1 MFKTD
6 NSLHVFVG
14 PQETVSIA
22 AASAGDVFIV
32 DENNAIIS
40 DGAIGS
46 DHPGLLAIGQKDA
59 DGNVRFSPRFKFA
72 NVTKKTSAV
81 DSART
86 EQSSIFGGNGSTG
99 SIDAINSNRYTVRVN
114 FKNNVSL
121 FSKQSDL
128 HFFEYVSD
136 ASATQG
142 EIADYFAQVMSKH
155 EKFSGKRTGKKR
167 ASVKVERFSDAAD
180 AVIST
185 DITSIAFTNGSKVG
199 EVVFGSGSDLSGIV
213 VGNYLR
219 ITEDSTTD
227 TPVATTDA
235 IYKVV
240 ATYDSDA
247 ATGST
252 VTLDQAY
259 QGTSLV
265 HTDPAV
271 KQITAAAYAASNVG
285 IRVMGLEQDYKLG
298 LIPDAGNQVT
308 FDLDLDG
315 WGSTTAVA
323 NTAADLGDGHPRAIA
338 DLEWFSQGSA
348 GAPYRHGTMPNNAD
362 LITLFADPASATSY
376 NTLELQVDLE
386 DPGHAVAGSG
396 KGKMT
401 IVLAALSG
409 ASQALVT
416 TAVAVTPAWD

>member
-1 MFKTD
+1 MLPSVPTSPD
-6 NSLHVFVG
+6 R
-14 PQETVSIA
+14 IA
-22 AASAGDVFIV
+22 ANITKITSQEHDV
-32 DENNAIIS
+32 DRS
-40 DGAIGS
+40 
-46 DHPGLLAIGQKDA
+46 
-59 DGNVRFSPRFKFA
+59 
-72 NVTKKTSAV
+72 
-81 DSART
+81 

-99 SIDAINSNRYTVRVN
+99 SIEAINSNRYTIRVN

-180 AVIST
+180 AVISVN
-185 DITSIAFTNGSKVG
+185 ITKMDVTNGSKIISGVT
-199 EVVFGSGSDLSGIV
+199 FGSGTDISGML

-219 ITEDSTTD
+219 IVEDGDVDT
-227 TPVATTDA
+227 TPVDTTDA
-235 IYKVV
+235 VYKIVSRD
-240 ATYDSDA
+240 DSNNIIE
-247 ATGST
+247 
-252 VTLDQAY
+252 LDQAF
-259 QGTSLV
+259 QGTSASLE
-265 HTDPAV
+265 DIAFQ
-271 KQITAAAYAASNVG
+271 QITAAAYAASNVG

-323 NTAADLGDGHPRAIA
+323 TTAAVIGDGHPRAIA

-362 LITLFADPASATSY
+362 LITLFADASLATSY

-401 IVLAALSG
+401 IVLAAVEG
-409 ASQALVT
+409 QSQALVT
-416 TAVAVTPAWD
+416 TAFAVTPAWD

>member
-72 NVTKKTSAV
+72 NITKKTSQEH
-81 DSART
+81 DIDRE

-155 EKFSGKRTGKKR
+155 EKFSGKRAGKKR

-180 AVIST
+180 SIIST
-185 DITSIAFTNGSKVG
+185 DITSVAFTNGSRVG
-199 EVVFGSGSDLSGIV
+199 EVVFTTGTDLSGV
-213 VGNYLR
+213 LVGNYLR

-227 TPVATTDA
+227 EPVATTDA
-235 IYKVV
+235 VYKITAVG
-240 ATYDSDA
+240 A
-247 ATGST
+247 ASITI
-252 VTLDQAY
+252 DQPY

-271 KQITAAAYAASNVG
+271 NQITAAAYAASNVG

-308 FDLDLDG
+308 FDLNLDG

-323 NTAADLGDGHPRAIA
+323 TTAAVIGDGHPRAIA
-338 DLEWFSQGSA
+338 DLEWFAQGSA

-362 LITLFADPASATSY
+362 LITLFADASLTTSY

-401 IVLAALSG
+401 IVLASPEGTGNA
-409 ASQALVT
+409 AVT
-416 TAVAVTPAWD
+416 TAFLGSGGTPAWD

>member
-6 NSLHVFVG
+6 NSLHVFVT
-14 PQETVSIA
+14 PNVVD
-22 AASAGDVFIV
+22 AASIGAAVSGDIFIV
-32 DENNAIIS
+32 DENNAVIS
-40 DGAIGS
+40 DAEITAA

-72 NVTKKTSAV
+72 NITKTTSAV
-81 DSART
+81 DSARS
-86 EQSSIFGGNGSTG
+86 EQSSLFGGNGSTG

-142 EIADYFAQVMSKH
+142 EVADYFAQVMSKH

-180 AVIST
+180 SAIAT
-185 DITSIAFTNGSKVG
+185 TITTMAIVNGSNIITAVLA
-199 EVVFGSGSDLSGIV
+199 SSDLATIV
-213 VGNYLR
+213 VGDYLR
-219 ITEDSTTD
+219 IGEDGHVTQV
-227 TPVATTDA
+227 PVATTDA
-235 IYKVV
+235 VYKVV
-240 ATYDSDA
+240 SKPSAT
-247 ATGST
+247 TIE
-252 VTLDQAY
+252 LDQPY
-259 QGTSLV
+259 QGTTALLQQSE
-265 HTDPAV
+265 AV
-271 KQITAAAYAASNVG
+271 EIITAAAYAASNVG

-308 FDLDLDG
+308 FDLNLDG

-323 NTAADLGDGHPRAIA
+323 TTAPVLGDGHPRAIA

-362 LITLFADPASATSY
+362 LITLFADASLATSY

>member
-14 PQETVSIA
+14 NQETGSIA
-22 AASAGDVFIV
+22 AATAGLVFIV

-40 DGAIGS
+40 DAEITAAA
-46 DHPGLLAIGQKDA
+46 HPGLLAIGQKDA

-72 NVTKKTSAV
+72 NITKKTSQEH
-81 DSART
+81 DIDRS
-86 EQSSIFGGNGSTG
+86 EQSSLFGGNGSTG

-155 EKFSGKRTGKKR
+155 EKFSGKRAGKKR

-180 AVIST
+180 STIST
-185 DITSIAFTNGSKVG
+185 DITSVAFTNGSRVG
-199 EVVFGSGSDLSGIV
+199 EVVFASGTDLSGV
-213 VGNYLR
+213 LVGNYLR

-227 TPVATTDA
+227 APVATTDA
-235 IYKVV
+235 VYKITEVG
-240 ATYDSDA
+240 A
-247 ATGST
+247 ASITI
-252 VTLDQAY
+252 DQPY

-271 KQITAAAYAASNVG
+271 NQITAAAYAASNVG

-323 NTAADLGDGHPRAIA
+323 TTAPVLGDGHPRAIA

-362 LITLFADPASATSY
+362 LITLFADASLATSY
-376 NTLELQVDLE
+376 NTLELQIDLE

-401 IVLAALSG
+401 IVLAAVEG
-409 ASQALVT
+409 QSQSLVT
-416 TAVAVTPAWD
+416 TAFLGSGGTPAWD